1 MYIYIY
7 IFPYYIYI
15 ITLNQNLCSTSPSE
29 RSCCHHL
36 HDDFPT
42 SQFAHHPLERQTHG
56 SMLGF
61 VALRTVDAAHCCCRR
76 HGVPRNLNVTAW
88 QFRHPRIRAPR
99 RESAVQR
106 VFSGISEKK
115 TFKKLQTSS
124 RSKKHVPRSSLLHP
138 LESPQKRPWS
148 SGSVEPLA
156 APRGPPRH
164 AARRPR
170 SQFDASRRRWPRKRS
185 GWPKERNGTGESQ
198 TTTDSAANTLWINNM
213 EYD

>member
-1 MYIYIY
+1 MNNCEEVGNWSLLPTLTPVGIVSCLMFDPCDLFWQSFALNECEVCCLLRWIQKQRRKWKSPIFIRAIIFKGSCSTSFKVCVCVCIYIY
-7 IFPYYIYI
+7 ISILYIYI

-106 VFSGISEKK
+106 VFSGISEKNNFQK
-115 TFKKLQTSS
+115 TPNIQ
-124 RSKKHVPRSSLLHP
+124 
-138 LESPQKRPWS
+138 
-148 SGSVEPLA
+148 
-156 APRGPPRH
+156 
-164 AARRPR
+164 
-170 SQFDASRRRWPRKRS
+170 
-185 GWPKERNGTGESQ
+185 
-198 TTTDSAANTLWINNM
+198 
-213 EYD
+213 